1 MIPNDPKLIEAVI
14 LACVEPNP
22 LTFRAHDEE
31 DVSRVRAAIKRG
43 LTSKGAVFRDPVN
56 RNAFLLGCLDF
67 TETLP
72 EEHLIVGYGY
82 RHGKTTKVERLH
94 HVAGEERSVSI
105 PLYVRE
111 EIRRHHF
118 QRTDAEVI
126 IFHNH
131 PRLGT
136 EPDWFYTLKSLL
148 QDLPIASTADRNQL
162 QHHALNSVA
171 FLRQLFDQGRV
182 LFYLGESGFMKEF
195 KLPHL
200 LLFLERINAMNSQ
213 PKGRP

>member
-1 MIPNDPKLIEAVI
+1 MVRKVVVLAHREDGEADQS
-14 LACVEPNP
+14 A
-22 LTFRAHDEE
+22 DEKCP
-31 DVSRVRAAIKRG
+31 RVGQPAAI
-43 LTSKGAVFRDPVN
+43 AVAVLHN
-56 RNAFLLGCLDF
+56 
-67 TETLP
+67 LP
-72 EEHLIVGYGY
+72 EDHEERERREQRHQPEKQIVEG
-82 RHGKTTKVERLH
+82 R

-105 PLYVRE
+105 PPYVRE